1 MSKGKQV
8 VCSQASKLKKE
19 ENDED
24 EDEDEDEDDEDE
36 SLKEEATR
44 SSITTAVSS
53 AIIATL
59 EPDAK
64 HCFNLMMYLFSRHG
78 ESKEEKLYRDLPSN
92 QLLPSDTTRIMFAR
106 MASVD
111 DVVDPEMNKKR
122 RKVKRKEGRQAKESK
137 SELTVGNETRR
148 GYPPT
153 STVGAVYANAT
164 TNHVYGGSR
173 FGNYPEIG
181 IK

>member
-1 MSKGKQV
+1 MH
-8 VCSQASKLKKE
+8 
-19 ENDED
+19 
-24 EDEDEDEDDEDE
+24 
-36 SLKEEATR
+36 
-44 SSITTAVSS
+44 I
-53 AIIATL
+53 
-59 EPDAK
+59 
-64 HCFNLMMYLFSRHG
+64 HG
-78 ESKEEKLYRDLPSN
+78 ESKEEKPYRDLPSN

-111 DVVDPEMNKKR
+111 DVVDP
-122 RKVKRKEGRQAKESK
+122 AKESK